1 MTGHLC
7 PGPGDDHRDH
17 RLRDTLPLE
26 SRPVEESLAAFEV
39 ALSVPSPGPARLPPL
54 TADAHE
60 TRGDGAWRT
69 PRNGARRCTGVP
81 AGPTQL
87 PQQPWQN
94 GRQAHRMRTPE
105 DSRGF
110 RGVSPSATSL
120 PHGVPRPRTHWT
132 NARTSE
138 HGLSVRGSRSST
150 DYFRSDV
157 HPENV
162 RTGPCPLEIHTE
174 IFTGRTPRVCFRK
187 NRELGRIALGYG
199 AWRPV
204 DRRPLVLF
212 FVNVFCKHLRKYLL

>member
-17 RLRDTLPLE
+17 RLRDTPPLE

-69 PRNGARRCTGVP
+69 PHNGARRHTGVP

-110 RGVSPSATSL
+110 RGVSPSAR
-120 PHGVPRPRTHWT
+120 PRPT
-132 NARTSE
+132 AS
-138 HGLSVRGSRSST
+138 RGPG
-150 DYFRSDV
+150 
-157 HPENV
+157 H
-162 RTGPCPLEIHTE
+162 TGPTQGPASMAGASEALEAALIVLGLTY
-174 IFTGRTPRVCFRK
+174 TPRMFAQV
-187 NRELGRIALGYG
+187 
-199 AWRPV
+199 PV
-204 DRRPLVLF
+204 L
-212 FVNVFCKHLRKYLL
+212 